1 MPDFWPSLVFGGALI
16 LVALGW
22 SWWLART
29 SAGDAAD
36 PDAQLLRRQRRR
48 RMQVN
53 GLLGMTGVLIILVDA
68 WPAVRQ
74 RPLLFFA
81 MVAVVLFLC
90 AWMSLL
96 ALADL
101 YTTRLRHRVSA
112 ARLLAQKRQ
121 LERELEDIRAE
132 AQRPYPPPEWN

>member
-1 MPDFWPSLVFGGALI
+1 VPDYWPALVFGGALI
-16 LVALGW
+16 LIALGW
-22 SWWLART
+22 SWWQLRT
-29 SAGDAAD
+29 SVAELSD
-36 PDAQLLRRQRRR
+36 PDIQLLYRQRRR
-48 RMQVN
+48 RLQVN

-68 WPAVRQ
+68 WPEVRQ

-81 MVAVVLFLC
+81 MVVVILFLC

-96 ALADL
+96 AVSDMYA
-101 YTTRLRHRVSA
+101 TRMRHRVSA

-121 LERELEDIRAE
+121 LERELEEIRAE

>member
-1 MPDFWPSLVFGGALI
+1 MPDFWPALVFGGALI
-16 LVALGW
+16 LVAVGW

-29 SAGDAAD
+29 SAAEDSD
-36 PDAQLLRRQRRR
+36 PDAKLLHRQRRR
-48 RMQVN
+48 RFQVN
-53 GLLGMTGVLIILVDA
+53 GLLGMSGVLIILVDA

-96 ALADL
+96 AVADL
-101 YTTRLRHRVSA
+101 YATRLRHRVSA

-121 LERELEDIRAE
+121 LERELEEIRAE